1 MKTWMTTWLLN
12 PRPRVAFVAKRR
24 RRQPW
29 PARLQVDYLESRH
42 LPSGGLVGNNLPE
55 VYGQLPLGFEANQG
69 QTDAQVRYL
78 ARGAGYALFLTPAEA
93 VLRLHGA
100 TDNAVLGLRLLGAN
114 PAPAVVGLDALPGH
128 SNYLIGNNS
137 HNRHADIPTY
147 ARVAYRG
154 VYSGVDLVYYGN
166 QSQLEYDFLVAPG
179 ADLTAIRF
187 QVEGAWEAT
196 TDAAGDLVLH
206 AGAGDVVEHAPVLY
220 QEVAGVRQ
228 PVSGRFVLE
237 GGGQVGFQVGAFD
250 RSRALVIDPVLAYST
265 YLGGLGSDAGMGVAV
280 DAAGNAYVTGATAST
295 NFPTTSG
302 ALQTTAQGGGDAFV
316 AKLNAAG
323 TQLVYATYLGGS
335 GNDVGTGIAVDAAG
349 SAYVTGSTSSGD
361 FPVTSDAFQTGNHGS
376 NDAFVAKLSAD
387 GARLVY
393 ASYLGGSGSDVATG
407 IAVDAAGNA
416 YVTGQTSSPDF
427 PTTPGA
433 FQTSRPGVEN
443 GFVAKLGADGTALAY
458 ATYLGGSSEDGATGI
473 AVDGAG
479 NAYVTGYTA
488 STNFPV
494 TPGAYQA
501 SNHGGDD
508 AFAAKLNAA
517 GAQLVYATYL
527 GGLAND
533 EGTAIAVDSAG
544 NAYITGA
551 TDSANFPTT
560 LGAFQTRKSGGAD
573 AFVAKLSAAGTQLV
587 YGTYLGGSSSDGGTG
602 VAVDA
607 VGNAYVTGYTSSL
620 DFPTTPD
627 AIQRTRR
634 GRQDAFVAKLNA
646 TGAALA
652 YATYLG
658 GTGTNIGTAVTVDA
672 TGDAYVIGS
681 TDSANFPT
689 TPDAFQT
696 GNHGGQDAFVAKV
709 DTSGPVTHFRLTTSA
724 MTVTAGTI
732 LTVTV
737 TALDAYDT
745 PASSYLGT
753 VHFSSSDGAAMLPAD
768 YLYTA
773 DDHGVHT
780 FAVVLKTAG
789 SKTVTAADTADS
801 NLTDGTMVA
810 VSAAPASHFAV
821 AAPTSTTA
829 GTAFGI
835 TVTALD
841 PYGNVSLGYTG
852 TVHFSSTDRA
862 AMLPAD
868 YAFTTGDNGVHTFA
882 GITLKTAGN
891 QTLTAADTLDGAL
904 TGSGAVAVSAAA
916 ASQLTLTAP
925 AGTTAGTAFGVTV
938 TALDPYGNVA
948 VSYTGTVHF
957 RSTDAAAVLPS
968 DYPFTARDRGVHTF
982 AGIVLKTAGARTITA
997 ADTTAGSIMGSAAV
1011 TVSAA
1016 AASHLSVAAPAGAT
1030 AGAGFG
1036 VTVTALDPY
1045 GNMAL
1050 SYTGTVHFT
1059 SSDAAAVLPTN
1070 YPFTAADGGVHT
1082 FAGVILKTAG
1092 TRTLTVTD
1100 TALGSITGG
1109 ASVAVSAAAASRFN
1123 VAIPAGT
1130 TAGAGFSVTITA
1142 LDPYGNVAPTYAG
1155 TVRFTSSDAAAVLP
1169 ANYPFTA
1176 ADHGLHTFAGVILK
1190 TAGPKTLT
1198 ATDTAVGSIT
1208 GGATVSVSAAA
1219 ASRLS
1224 MAAPTG
1230 ATAGAAFSVT
1240 ITALDPYDNVAP
1252 TYTGTIRFTSSD
1264 AAAVLPANYTFTAGD
1279 SGSHTFT
1286 GVIFKSAGSRT
1297 ITASDTNTGSL
1308 TTNAAITVSAAAAS
1322 HLGVAA
1328 PAGAIA
1334 GMSLSITVM
1343 VLDPYGNFALS
1354 YTGTAHFSSTDAAA
1368 LLPAD
1373 YAFIAADH
1381 GLHTFASVILKT
1393 AGNQTL
1399 TATDVAT
1406 RSLTGSAATAVSAAA
1421 ASHLTLTAPTDTA
1434 AGTAFGI
1441 TVRAL
1446 DPYGNVA
1453 LRYTGTIHLSSSDST
1468 ALLPG
1473 NYSFTAADAGVH
1485 TFNGLTFKKAG
1496 RQTVAITDVA
1506 GPAPAG
1512 TTATVSVSPAAAVT
1526 LRVAGFPTP
1535 VPAGTPGSGSVTA
1548 VDAFGNIAGDYRNT
1562 IHFTSSDPHA
1572 QLPADY
1578 TFTVADAGMH
1588 TFTATL
1594 TTPGT
1599 QSLTVADKAN
1609 PNLHGDQAGIDVTAV
1624 SVVPSIP
1631 TRTVLGSLEPAK
1643 LGRPVTLTAT
1653 VTATSPGNNS
1663 PTGTVTFLDAT
1674 TPLGSPVPVVN
1685 GAAAL
1690 TVTTLGLGRHTLTA
1704 RFTGSGDFQDSTSA
1718 PSVQAVHN
1726 EAFIAVGGNNGRVQ
1740 LRRTTDGSLAFDFA
1754 PYPGYAGPINVAFGD
1769 ITGDGFDDLVTAAGA
1784 GNPHVK
1790 VYNGAAIAN
1799 GSFSATNLDAS
1810 LTASFF
1816 AYGLNFNV
1824 GATVAVGDIDSTGYA
1839 DLVTGATAGNPHVKI
1854 YRGQDIAQGHFQP
1867 DGASQVAS
1875 FFAYGLQF
1883 NVGVNVAVGDVT
1895 GDGHADLVTGARAGN
1910 PHVKVYD
1917 GRAFAAG
1924 TFNPANADASV
1935 LAQWF
1940 AFGLQFNIGVQVSVG
1955 DVQGTGFGDVITG
1968 ASAGNPQVKVYD
1980 GRAIAQGSLNMI
1992 TAESHILDQFYAD
2005 MLDQGIGVTVGASD
2019 VENTGRSDIL
2029 TGATNGAPALKVF
2042 RGTAAGISPPAL
2054 FDLPLT
2060 GFPGGISVGG

>member
-12 PRPRVAFVAKRR
+12 PRPRVAFVTKGRWRR
-24 RRQPW
+24 PRPT
-29 PARLQVDYLESRH
+29 RLRVDSLESRH

-55 VYGQLPLGFEANQG
+55 VYGQLPLGFEANRG

-100 TDNAVLGLRLLGAN
+100 DADAALGMCLLGAN
-114 PAPAVVGLDALPGH
+114 PAPAVIGLDPLPGH
-128 SNYLIGNNS
+128 SNYLIGNNPL
-137 HNRHADIPTY
+137 NRHSDIPTY

-154 VYSGVDLVYYGN
+154 VYPGVDLVYYGN
-166 QSQLEYDFLVAPG
+166 QGQLEYDFIVAPG
-179 ADLTAIRF
+179 ADPAAIRF
-187 QVEGAWEAT
+187 QVEGAGAAT
-196 TDAAGDLVLH
+196 TDAAGNLVLH

-228 PVSGRFVLE
+228 PVSGRFVLQD
-237 GGGQVGFQVGAFD
+237 GGRVGFQVGAFD

-265 YLGGLGSDAGMGVAV
+265 YLGGLGSDAGMSIAV
-280 DAAGNAYVTGATAST
+280 DAAGNAYVTGVTASA

-302 ALQTTAQGGGDAFV
+302 TFQTTAQGGGDAFV

-335 GNDVGTGIAVDAAG
+335 GSDGATGIAVDATG

-387 GARLVY
+387 GTQLVY
-393 ASYLGGSGSDVATG
+393 GTYLGGSGSDGATG

-427 PTTPGA
+427 PATPGA

-443 GFVAKLGADGTALAY
+443 GFVAKLSADGTALAY

-473 AVDGAG
+473 AVDGTG

-494 TPGAYQA
+494 TPGAYQT

-517 GAQLVYATYL
+517 GTQMVYATYL

-533 EGTAIAVDSAG
+533 EGTAITVDGAG
-544 NAYITGA
+544 NAYITGT

-587 YGTYLGGSSSDGGTG
+587 YATFLGGSGSDGGTG
-602 VAVDA
+602 VAVDTA
-607 VGNAYVTGYTSSL
+607 GNAYVTGYTSSL

-627 AIQRTRR
+627 AIQLTRR

-658 GTGTNIGTAVTVDA
+658 GTGTNIGTAVAVDA

-681 TDSANFPT
+681 TDAANFPT

-724 MTVTAGTI
+724 MAVTAGTI

-745 PASSYLGT
+745 PSSSYLGT
-753 VHFSSSDGAAMLPAD
+753 VHFRSSDGAAMLPAD

-780 FAVVLKTAG
+780 FAVILKTAG
-789 SKTVTAADTADS
+789 SKTVTAADTTDA
-801 NLTDGTMVA
+801 NLTDGTTVA
-810 VSAAPASHFAV
+810 VTAAPASHFAI
-821 AAPTSTTA
+821 AAPTGTTA
-829 GTAFGI
+829 GMAFGI

-841 PYGNVSLGYTG
+841 PYGNVALGYTG
-852 TVHFSSTDRA
+852 TVHLSSTDRA
-862 AMLPAD
+862 AMLPTD

-882 GITLKTAGN
+882 GIILKTAGN
-891 QTLTAADTLDGAL
+891 QTLTAADTLDGSL

-916 ASQLTLTAP
+916 ASQLMLAAP
-925 AGTTAGTAFGVTV
+925 TGTTAGTAFGMTV

-957 RSTDAAAVLPS
+957 RSTDAAALLPS
-968 DYPFTARDRGVHTF
+968 DYPFTAGDGGIHTF
-982 AGIVLKTAGARTITA
+982 AGIVLKTAGGRTLTAVDTIT
-997 ADTTAGSIMGSAAV
+997 GSIMGSAAV

-1030 AGAGFG
+1030 AGMGFG
-1036 VTVTALDPY
+1036 VTVAALDPY
-1045 GNMAL
+1045 GNIAL

-1082 FAGVILKTAG
+1082 FVGVILKTAG
-1092 TRTLTVTD
+1092 PRTLTATD
-1100 TALGSITGG
+1100 TATGSITGT
-1109 ASVAVSAAAASRFN
+1109 ASVAVSAAAASRLG
-1123 VAIPAGT
+1123 VAAPTGT
-1130 TAGAGFSVTITA
+1130 TAGAGFGVTVTA
-1142 LDPYGNVAPTYAG
+1142 LDPYGNVAPTYTG
-1155 TVRFTSSDAAAVLP
+1155 TVRFTSSDAAAMLP

-1198 ATDTAVGSIT
+1198 ATDTAAGSIT

-1224 MAAPTG
+1224 LATPTG
-1230 ATAGAAFSVT
+1230 ATAGAAFGMTV
-1240 ITALDPYDNVAP
+1240 TALDPYGNV
-1252 TYTGTIRFTSSD
+1252 
-1264 AAAVLPANYTFTAGD
+1264 V
-1279 SGSHTFT
+1279 
-1286 GVIFKSAGSRT
+1286 V
-1297 ITASDTNTGSL
+1297 
-1308 TTNAAITVSAAAAS
+1308 
-1322 HLGVAA
+1322 
-1328 PAGAIA
+1328 
-1334 GMSLSITVM
+1334 
-1343 VLDPYGNFALS
+1343 S
-1354 YTGTAHFSSTDAAA
+1354 YTGTVHFGSTDAAA
-1368 LLPAD
+1368 LLPVD
-1373 YAFIAADH
+1373 YAFTAADH

-1393 AGNQTL
+1393 AGSQTL
-1399 TATDVAT
+1399 TATDMAIH
-1406 RSLTGSAATAVSAAA
+1406 SLAGSAATTVSAAA
-1421 ASHLTLTAPTDTA
+1421 ASHFTLTAPTDTT

-1446 DPYGNVA
+1446 DPYGNIA
-1453 LRYTGTIHLSSSDST
+1453 LSYTGTVHLSSTDTAAALPADYTFTAGDRGSHTFATVLLKTAGPKMITATDRGTGSITGTAVVTVSAAAANRLGVAAPAGAAAGMTFGVTVTALDPYGNVAPSYTGTVHLSSSDST
-1468 ALLPG
+1468 ALLPAD
-1473 NYSFTAADAGVH
+1473 YSFTAADAGVH
-1485 TFNGLTFKKAG
+1485 TFSGLTFKKAG
-1496 RQTVAITDVA
+1496 RQTVAVTDAA
-1506 GPAPAG
+1506 GSTPAG
-1512 TTATVSVSPAAAVT
+1512 ATATVSVSPAAAVT
-1526 LRVAGFPTP
+1526 LRVAGFPTL
-1535 VPAGTPGSGSVTA
+1535 VPAGTPGGGSITA
-1548 VDAFGNIAGDYRNT
+1548 VDAFGNVASDYRNT
-1562 IHFTSSDPHA
+1562 IHFTSSDPDA

-1578 TFTVADAGMH
+1578 TFTAADAGMH

-1599 QSLTVADKAN
+1599 QSLTVADRAN
-1609 PNLHGDQAGIDVTAV
+1609 PNLHGDQTGINVTAM

-1631 TRTVLGSLEPAK
+1631 TRTILGSLEPAK
-1643 LGRPVTLTAT
+1643 LGRPVTVTAT
-1653 VTATSPGNNS
+1653 VTATPPGNSS
-1663 PTGTVTFLDAT
+1663 PTGTVTFFDAT

-1685 GAAAL
+1685 GTAAL

-1704 RFTGSGDFQDSTSA
+1704 RFTGSGDFQDSASA
-1718 PSVQAVHN
+1718 PGVQAVHN
-1726 EAFIAVGGNNGRVQ
+1726 GALIAVGGGNGRVQ
-1740 LRRTTDGSLAFDFA
+1740 IRRTTDGSLVFDFA
-1754 PYPGYAGPINVAFGD
+1754 PYPGYAGPVNVAFGD

-1799 GSFSATNLDAS
+1799 GSFSTANPDTS

-1824 GATVAVGDIDSTGYA
+1824 GATVAVGDIDGTGYA
-1839 DLVTGATAGNPHVKI
+1839 DLVTGASAGNPHVKI
-1854 YRGQDIAQGHFQP
+1854 YRGRDIAQGHFQP
-1867 DGASQVAS
+1867 EGASQVAS

-1883 NVGVNVAVGDVT
+1883 NIGVNVAVGDVT

-1955 DVQGTGFGDVITG
+1955 DIQGTGFGDVITG

-1980 GRAIAQGSLNMI
+1980 GRAVAQGSLNMT
-1992 TAESHILDQFYAD
+1992 TAENHILDQFYAAV
-2005 MLDQGIGVTVGASD
+2005 LNQGIGVTVAASD

-2029 TGATNGAPALKVF
+2029 TGATSGAPALKVF
-2042 RGTAAGISPPAL
+2042 RGTATGISPPAL
-2054 FDLPLT
+2054 FDVPLT
-2060 GFPGGISVGG
+2060 GFPDGISVGG